1 MGKSTASG
9 NVTAEEFTTPA
20 VVRDAIG
27 RDHLVGPMRNR
38 EDLEKELGE
47 VEQGEPKIDEGDK
60 AREADKPADESDQKS
75 STQTVAPPTGTGSGQ
90 GFAAGKATTGT
101 TSTTKSTGK

>member
-47 VEQGEPKIDEGDK
+47 VEEQGEPKIDDEKSDEK
-60 AREADKPADESDQKS
+60 RDADADKS
-75 STQTVAPPTGTGSGQ
+75 STQTSTPPGAGS
-90 GFAAGKATTGT
+90 TTQSPKLG
-101 TSTTKSTGK
+101 TSTAGKSTGGK